1 MNFTITPPDRSLE
14 AALRHKID
22 TKTKPLGSLG
32 LLEDLALQLGLIQQT
47 GSPSIDRPAVL
58 VFAGDHG
65 IAATGLVNPYP
76 QAVTAQMVLNFIR
89 GGAAINVFCRLH
101 NIGLRVIDAGV
112 NYDFAGEAV
121 SGTGAA
127 GAPPPLFIPA
137 KIRMGTRNYL
147 EEPAMTEAECAAA
160 IQKGA
165 ALVKDLGSEGC
176 NTVGFG
182 EMGIGN
188 TTAAALIMASL
199 TDIPLEDCIGTGT
212 GTNQVQLE
220 TKRETAARAFALHR
234 GSVRNGLDALRHF
247 GGYEIAMMA
256 GAMLEA
262 AACRMTILVDGFIA
276 TSALLAAK
284 NLYPGVQDYC
294 VFAHQSEEKGHRQLL
309 AFLGGVPLL
318 HLGMRLGE
326 GTGAA
331 LAIPLLRS
339 GAAFLGEMASF
350 ESAGVSQA

>member
-1 MNFTITPPDRSLE
+1 MNFIITPPDRDLE
-14 AALRHKID
+14 MALLHKIN
-22 TKTKPLGSLG
+22 TKTKPIGSLG
-32 LLEDLALQLGLIQQT
+32 LLEDLALRLGLIQQT
-47 GSPSIDRPAVL
+47 LSPIIERAAVL

-65 IAATGLVNPYP
+65 VAATGLVNPYP

-101 NIGLRVIDAGV
+101 DVHLRVIDAGV
-112 NYDFAGEAV
+112 NYAFGP
-121 SGTGAA
+121 SGGVPSG
-127 GAPPPLFIPA
+127 GAPLFVPA

-147 EEPAMTEAECAAA
+147 DEPAMTEEECADSL
-160 IQKGA
+160 QKGA
-165 ALVKDLGSEGC
+165 ALVRDLVAEGC

-199 TDIPLEDCIGTGT
+199 TGIPLESCIGTGT
-212 GTNQVQLE
+212 GTTEAQLE
-220 TKRETAARAFALHR
+220 TKRQTAARAFSLHR
-234 GSVRNGLDALRHF
+234 DSVRTGLDALRHF

-262 AACRMTILVDGFIA
+262 AARKMTIIVDGFIA

-284 NLYPGVQDYC
+284 NLCPGVQDYC

-309 AFLGGVPLL
+309 TFLGGVPLL
-318 HLGMRLGE
+318 QLGLRLGE

-339 GAAFLGEMASF
+339 SAAFLNEMASF
-350 ESAGVSQA
+350 ESAGVTQA